1 MNYPGLVARAEETSR
16 ARFPRAL
23 VQVGGCSQSVGAG
36 VVFDSLLDEVTKLG
50 LAATVAVAGCDGACF
65 QAPVVLVQTSESET
79 FRFTQV
85 TPADVNSIVD
95 HWLAVAPTEGQPWK
109 GTAALWPPADGPS
122 GFWTGQTRLVLDN
135 TGRIASL
142 DPDCYVSGGGYSALH
157 RVISSISPGEVI
169 DLVLEADLRGR
180 GGAYFPAARKWQGAR
195 ATGRS
200 PRYLLVNAE
209 EGEPGIYKDRHIMEG
224 DPFRLL
230 EGIAIAA
237 YAIGAEMV
245 YLYINGEAH
254 LSASRMA
261 RALDR
266 AKADGLMG
274 SKVLD
279 SGFGF
284 DIEIRR
290 GAGGYV
296 LGEESALMNSI
307 EGQRNV
313 PRTRPPFPVE
323 SGLWGRPTVINNV
336 ETLCNLPLLLAEAC
350 PESGRKS
357 ESKYAQVGSD
367 SSRGTKIISLSGRV
381 QRPGLVEVAMGSTI
395 REIVYDIGGG
405 PLEGHEVIGVVAGG
419 PSGGLLNADM
429 SRGRDMLDVPI
440 GPGMLDPSGAVLG
453 SGGIIVLDD
462 TISPVEVVRRLAA
475 YNAEESCSKC
485 TPCREGTKR
494 MLDILDGLAEG
505 RGKASDLDAL
515 EYMSDIVGL
524 GSLCGLG
531 QMAGGPIKSGLAHFK
546 EAFAKAAG

>member
-1 MNYPGLVARAEETSR
+1 MNYPGLVARAEEASR

-23 VQVGGCSQSVGAG
+23 VQVGGCTRSVGAG
-36 VVFDSLLDEVTKLG
+36 AVFDSLVDEVTKRG
-50 LAATVAVAGCDGACF
+50 LAAPVAVAGCDGACF
-65 QAPVVLVQTSESET
+65 QAPVVLVQTSESAT
-79 FRFTQV
+79 FRLTHV
-85 TPADVNSIVD
+85 EPADVSSIVD
-95 HWLAVAPTEGQPWK
+95 EWLAVIPTEGQTWK
-109 GTAALWPPADGPS
+109 GVTALWPPTDEPS
-122 GFWTGQTRLVLDN
+122 GFWASQTRLVLDN
-135 TGRIASL
+135 TGRIASI
-142 DPDCYVSGGGYSALH
+142 DPDDYVSGGGYSALH
-157 RVISSISPGEVI
+157 LVISSLSPEEVI

-180 GGAYFPAARKWQGAR
+180 GGAFFPAARKWQGAR

-200 PRYLLVNAE
+200 PIYLLVNAE

-237 YAIGAEMV
+237 YAIGAETV

-261 RALDR
+261 RAMDR
-266 AKADGLMG
+266 AKADGLVG

-284 DIEIRR
+284 EIEIRR

-336 ETLCNLPLLLAEAC
+336 ETLCNLPPMLAEGN
-350 PESGRKS
+350 SR
-357 ESKYAQVGSD
+357 YAQVGSD

-405 PLEGHEVIGVVAGG
+405 PPEGHEVIGVVAGG

-429 SRGRDMLDVPI
+429 LDVSI
-440 GPGMLDPSGAVLG
+440 GPGMLDPAGAVLG
-453 SGGIIVLDD
+453 SGGITVLDD

-494 MLDILDGLAEG
+494 MLDILDGLAGG
-505 RGKASDLDAL
+505 RGVASDLDTL

-546 EAFAKAAG
+546 ESFARGLGIK

>member
-1 MNYPGLVARAEETSR
+1 MNYPGLVDRAEEASR

-23 VQVGGCSQSVGAG
+23 VQVGGCTRSVGAG
-36 VVFDSLLDEVTKLG
+36 VVFDSLLAEVTKRG
-50 LAATVAVAGCDGACF
+50 LAATVALAGCDGACF

-79 FRFTQV
+79 FRLTQV
-85 TPADVNSIVD
+85 EPADVGSIVD
-95 HWLAVAPTEGQPWK
+95 DWLTTSPHESQDWK
-109 GTAALWPPADGPS
+109 GTAALWPPADGPT
-122 GFWTGQTRLVLDN
+122 GFWAGQTRLVLDN

-142 DPDCYVSGGGYSALH
+142 DPDDYVSGGGYAALH
-157 RVISSISPGEVI
+157 RVISSLSPEEVI

-209 EGEPGIYKDRHIMEG
+209 EGEPGIYKDRHLMEG

-237 YAIGAEMV
+237 YAIGAETV
-245 YLYINGEAH
+245 YLYINGEAN

-266 AKADGLMG
+266 AKADGLVG

-279 SGFGF
+279 SDFGF

-336 ETLCNLPLLLAEAC
+336 ETLCNLPLLLAE
-350 PESGRKS
+350 G

-395 REIVYDIGGG
+395 REIVYEIGGG
-405 PLEGHEVIGVVAGG
+405 PPEGHEVIGVVAGG

-429 SRGRDMLDVPI
+429 SRGRDMLDVAI
-440 GPGMLDPSGAVLG
+440 GPGMLDPAGAVLG
-453 SGGIIVLDD
+453 SGGITVLDD

-494 MLDILDGLAEG
+494 MLDILDGLVEG
-505 RGKASDLDAL
+505 RGKASDLEAL

-531 QMAGGPIKSGLAHFK
+531 QMAGGPIKSGLKHFK
-546 EAFAKAAG
+546 EHFTRAAG